1 MSSTFKPGPDSNPT
15 VTELVSGIVGD
26 VQDLGM
32 QHLTL
37 FRNEVKQDLRKAT
50 DATAALAVGGAV
62 LQIGG
67 LLLCFMLV
75 QLISQFVPVL
85 SLWHGYAIVGTV
97 MAGLGV
103 IIIYLGINK
112 LQTVDELS
120 KPASQIMKDD
130 AKWLTKP
137 K

>member
-1 MSSTFKPGPDSNPT
+1 MSTALPPAPDSNPS

-37 FRNEVKQDLRKAT
+37 FRNEVKQDIRKAS
-50 DATAALAVGGAV
+50 DAASALATGAAV

-67 LLLCFMLV
+67 ILLCLMFV
-75 QLISQFVPVL
+75 HLISHVAPGI
-85 SLWHGYAIVGTV
+85 SLWLSYGIVGIA
-97 MAGLGV
+97 MLGLGSIV
-103 IIIYLGINK
+103 VYFGIHK
-112 LQTVDELS
+112 FHSVDALS
-120 KPASQIMKDD
+120 KQASQIMKDD
-130 AKWLTKP
+130 AKWLSKP